1 MTRAQDNPA
10 GRLGDLFDNAAADT
24 LLADRGLRTPF
35 LRVAKDGRTYA
46 AGDFTA
52 PGGVGAEIGDQLDET
67 KLLDL
72 FADGATLVLQ
82 GLHRTWAPIRAFA
95 ADLAADIGHPVQVNA
110 YVTPPQNTGF
120 SDHYDVHDVFVVQ
133 VAGSKTWRIRP
144 PVLRHPLRSQPWEN
158 RRAAVQEAATR
169 PPLLETT
176 LEPGDVLY
184 LPRGFIHAATA
195 RGAVSTHLTIGIHTW
210 TGHHV
215 GERLMSYAARRLA
228 ADPSVRASLPLG
240 IDLSGPDVASNPAV
254 AQAVEIAREVLI
266 AALRE
271 APADVVLRDLAGPNR
286 SGTRPAAVGPIASVE
301 AANAVTADA
310 VLVLRRHLAATL
322 SPAGEGLVLDS
333 RAGRRAVSAADA
345 AAVRALLS
353 SGRARA
359 GDLGLDLARRLI
371 RAGVAVV
378 EAAGASAPG
387 SSAERPQPDQATA
400 DPELTPAAT

>member
-254 AQAVEIAREVLI
+254 AQAVEIARRGVD
-266 AALRE
+266 R
-271 APADVVLRDLAGPNR
+271 GPP
-286 SGTRPAAVGPIASVE
+286 GGP
-301 AANAVTADA
+301 
-310 VLVLRRHLAATL
+310 R
-322 SPAGEGLVLDS
+322 
-333 RAGRRAVSAADA
+333 GRRAPRSRRPEPLGDA
-345 AAVRALLS
+345 AGR
-353 SGRARA
+353 GRADRVRRSGECGDRGRCPGPAAASGGDVEPGRGGSRPGLPGRPARGQRRRRSRRA
-359 GDLGLDLARRLI
+359 GAAVE
-371 RAGVAVV
+371 RAGPR
-378 EAAGASAPG
+378 G
-387 SSAERPQPDQATA
+387 
-400 DPELTPAAT
+400 